1 MSKKEQIN
9 SCSASVDSD
18 SCLAKRRGAV
28 GGQAIIEGVMM
39 KSKLHTAIAV
49 RRLDNKKI
57 VVTRKGNSSIS
68 DKIKIF
74 KWPLIRGVVNFIESM
89 MLSFSTITEGTD
101 MLGLEV
107 AEEEQS
113 KLDKWIEKHCGRW
126 LIGVISAISV
136 VLGVAIALGLF
147 IYLPTL
153 IGGFAMNVFF
163 DKFDLNGDTLYFFK
177 SWVESL
183 CRPLVEACGVPITS
197 DIISGYV
204 AHEALAGAFRSIFE
218 GVLKVII
225 FIAYIWCTAL
235 IPDMK
240 RVYKY
245 HGAEHKSIFCYEAG
259 LELNVENVKKQ
270 SRFHPRCGTSF
281 MFAMMFLSIFIGF
294 FLWWV
299 DITWLRSLIKLAL
312 LPLTV
317 GIGYEFIRYAGRHD
331 NWLIRFL
338 ATPGLWMQKL
348 TTKEPEDDIIEVA
361 ITSLKCA
368 LPDDFPGFYEECV
381 ARQEAEEQ
389 AQTENNE
396 TTEEAPS
403 VSEDK
408 IEA

>member
-9 SCSASVDSD
+9 SCSASADNE
-18 SCLAKRRGAV
+18 SCLKKRRGAV

-68 DKIKIF
+68 DKIKLF
-74 KWPLIRGVVNFIESM
+74 KLPLLRGVVNFIESM

-101 MLGLEV
+101 MLGLDV

-113 KLDKWIEKHCGRW
+113 KLDKWIDTHCGKW
-126 LIGVISAISV
+126 LMGVISAISV

-153 IGGFAMNVFF
+153 IGGFAMNIFF
-163 DKFDLNGDTLYFFK
+163 DKFDVNGDMLYVFK
-177 SWVESL
+177 DWMESAF
-183 CRPLVEACGVPITS
+183 RPLVEACGSLVEGETIN
-197 DIISGYV
+197 GFV
-204 AHEALAGAFRSIFE
+204 AHEAVPGAIRSVIE
-218 GVLKVII
+218 GVLKVVI
-225 FIAYIWCTAL
+225 FIAYIWLTAL

-331 NWLIRFL
+331 NWFIRFL

-368 LPDDFPGFYEECV
+368 LPDDFPGFYEECI
-381 ARQEAEEQ
+381 ARQEE
-389 AQTENNE
+389 ENNE
-396 TTEEAPS
+396 NDENAEEAPS
-403 VSEDK
+403 VSEDE